1 VTAAPDLAAA
11 VVAFR
16 SWRLAGERLMSP
28 FVPCRWEDR
37 TMHALCFDANRG
49 LTRGVGWLDEP
60 HESPHEQCQCGIYAY
75 HAPGPRSWFGEAY
88 WCEGVVSAWG
98 RLVVHN
104 DGFRAEHARVEA
116 VAVPRTLREFGAAH
130 VHRAAERLGVP
141 VIAHDDL
148 EGYAAALGGG
158 VPTTLRPGEG

>member
-1 VTAAPDLAAA
+1 MTEAPDLAAA

-28 FVPCRWEDR
+28 FIPCRWEDR
-37 TMHALCFDANRG
+37 LMHATCFDANRT

-60 HESPHEQCQCGIYAY
+60 HESPHEACQCGIYGY
-75 HAPGPRSWFGEAY
+75 YTPGPRSWFGEAY

-116 VAVPRTLREFGAAH
+116 LAVPEGLQRLGAEQ
-130 VHRAAERLGVP
+130 VRRAAAVLGVP
-141 VIAHDDL
+141 VIAHDEL
-148 EGYAAALGGG
+148 ERFAADLGGG
-158 VPTTLRPGEG
+158 VPASLLPR